1 MIRETDGR
9 NICFHQSCRKGVEG
23 AQEEDPIP
31 LIVSSTSSRVI
42 SGKQQSSLE
51 TPDCRSA
58 VGTDEEEGTEK
69 EERILAMFDRGRNHE
84 EEG

>member
-1 MIRETDGR
+1 MAEIFAFTKAVG
-9 NICFHQSCRKGVEG
+9 KGSR

-69 EERILAMFDRGRNHE
+69 EERILPMFDRGRNHE